1 MADTRAASGLTP
13 QQWDSDYFDEYITG
27 IQLFSNLMGTGPNS
41 IIQLKEQIGKGTG
54 DTLHFALVN
63 RLTNDAIVD
72 SDILE
77 GNEEDMSSRSFALQ
91 VHKYRNAVRVAEM
104 EEIKSAID
112 LRNAGREVL
121 MSWSQEHTRDRYIR
135 ALESI
140 NGVAYAS
147 ASEAQKDAWLVDNTD
162 RVQFG
167 AVRSNSSSLDHST
180 SLANIDN
187 TADKLTP
194 AAISLMKRLALKRR
208 SDGSP
213 KVRPVRDGG
222 NGKRYYT
229 MLAHPLCFR
238 DLKENATITQAQR
251 EVSLEME
258 NSRLFD
264 GGDLYWDGVIIKEL
278 DDANT
283 LTGVGNGGIDVG
295 RAQLLGAQALATAFG
310 KRWRTRTKEFDYG
323 DKYGVAVD
331 GIYECGKMQF
341 GKASD
346 SDTGDLVD
354 HGIVTGYFAAVAD
367 A

>member
-13 QQWDSDYFDEYITG
+13 EVWDDQYFSEYITG
-27 IQLFSNLMGTGPNS
+27 IQLFSSLMGTGPNS
-41 IIQLKEQIGKGTG
+41 IIQVKEKIGKGTG
-54 DTLHFALVN
+54 DVLNFALVN
-63 RLTNDAIVD
+63 KLTNDATVD

-77 GNEEDMSSRSFALQ
+77 GNEEDMSSRSYSLQ

-121 MSWSQEHTRDRYIR
+121 MDWSKEHTRDRYIR

-147 ASEAQKDAWLVDNTD
+147 ASEAQKDAWLLDNLD

-167 AVRSNSSSLDHST
+167 KLRSNTDLTGGADHSA

-187 TADKLTP
+187 TDDKCTA
-194 AAISLMKRLALKRR
+194 AAISLMKRLALKKRT
-208 SDGSP
+208 DGAP

-229 MLAHPLCFR
+229 VLAHPLCFR
-238 DLKENATITQAQR
+238 DLKNDATITQAQR
-251 EVSLEME
+251 EVGLEME

-264 GGDLYWDGVIIKEL
+264 GGDLYWDGCIIKEL

-283 LTGVGNGGIDVG
+283 ITSSIDVG
-295 RAQLLGAQALATAFG
+295 RVQLLGAQALATAYG
-310 KRWRTRTKEFDYG
+310 KRWRSRTKEFDYG

-331 GIYECGKMQF
+331 AIYDCGKMQF
-341 GKASD
+341 GKSSG